1 MTEMPKPSFDLSC
14 LDDLLASIRQAQED
28 ADRDWFTTRD
38 LAAWSGKSRNWCQEQ
53 LRTLVMAGRLEYI
66 GDRRMRNILNN
77 RMGLVPA
84 YRVRE
89 QQEPLRA
96 G

>member
-1 MTEMPKPSFDLSC
+1 MTEMPRPTFDLSG
-14 LDDLLASIRQAQED
+14 LDALLEPIRQAQTET
-28 ADRDWFTTRD
+28 DRDWFTTRY

-53 LRTLVMAGRLEYI
+53 LQVLMGAGRLEYI

-84 YRVRE
+84 YRVR
-89 QQEPLRA
+89 P
-96 G
+96 